1 MDGKSPSP
9 ANMELKLIIESAKE
23 LGVEISE
30 TEALQWLSAMAA
42 ESDAEISMDL
52 ETGVF
57 GHKVVMLDFSP
68 NELARFREIGRLVEY
83 L

>member
-1 MDGKSPSP
+1 MDDKSPSP

-30 TEALQWLSAMAA
+30 AEALQWLSAMAA

-57 GHKVVMLDFSP
+57 GH
-68 NELARFREIGRLVEY
+68 
-83 L
+83 